1 MSKWFHQEKS
11 ESTREKTTMVRL
23 NKFLAGSGVASRR
36 ACDELIR
43 SGRVTVNGEAVSS
56 LATWVDE
63 QRDEVAVDGQVV
75 KPKQGHV
82 YIMLH
87 KPRGYVTTVR
97 DTRGRPK
104 VIDLVPRGSRL
115 FPVGR
120 LDIDTEGLLL
130 LTDDGELTNRLL
142 HPRFKVA
149 KTYVAVLDREVAV
162 RDIAKLRQGIALD
175 DGMTAPCE
183 ARLLDAPPHG
193 KVVELTLR
201 EGRKRQ
207 VRRMFAALGYHVL
220 LLRRVAFG
228 PLGLGELPIGSWR
241 HLTDEEVAQL
251 HQAGGLAGKST
262 CPASTDCLAA
272 LEG

>member
-1 MSKWFHQEKS
+1 
-11 ESTREKTTMVRL
+11 MVRL
-23 NKFLAGSGVASRR
+23 NKFLAGCGVASRR
-36 ACDELIR
+36 ACGELIR
-43 SGRVTVNGEAVSS
+43 SGRVTVNGQTVTS
-56 LATWVDE
+56 LGTRIDE
-63 QRDEVAVDGQVV
+63 QKDEVAVDGQAVR
-75 KPKQGHV
+75 PKQGRV

-104 VIDLVPRGSRL
+104 VVDLVPMGSRL

-162 RDIAKLRQGIALD
+162 HDIEKLRGGIALD
-175 DGMTAPCE
+175 DGMTGPCE
-183 ARLLDAPPHG
+183 ARLLDALPQG

-207 VRRMFAALGYHVL
+207 VRRMFAALGYRVL

-228 PLGLGELPIGSWR
+228 PLSLGELPIGSWR

-251 HQAGGLAGKST
+251 HQAAGLASKSSY
-262 CPASTDCLAA
+262 PASTDCCATV
-272 LEG
+272 EG